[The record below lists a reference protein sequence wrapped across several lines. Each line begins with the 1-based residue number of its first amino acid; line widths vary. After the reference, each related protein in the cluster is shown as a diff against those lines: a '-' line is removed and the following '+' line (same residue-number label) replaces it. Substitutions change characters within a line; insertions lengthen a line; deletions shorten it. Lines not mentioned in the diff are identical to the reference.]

1 MTCLLLALS
10 AVVWAQDFQLFFANN
25 VTDVADFNKI
35 ESEGSGLNWRE
46 VKNGDISGN
55 QVEVDAVKRMF
66 ASTEMKSRDQQRQY
80 WTMRDHSLLCF
91 RINDGEG
98 TTGSYEVEVD
108 DGSGMLT
115 LTTSRYFYTNAPRR
129 DEPLSV
135 RVWRSGKEKASG
147 IHFRYYVYDWDDA
160 SLYTFNLDAKRRLT
174 DETYKIEYVLAGQDD
189 SGEPMTESRQLEIR
203 NTRFQSFYVPDNRQL
218 QDVFLMSGENRLR
231 INLGRLHPGTSPYTR
246 YDITTLT
253 PTFVLDKHENRELV
267 NFNALGTGLYEQ
279 FDTLYVT
286 VLNERGTS
294 ISRATLNVERV
305 DAEGHRIA
313 DENARYLGYDSK
325 KKVHQVLTK
334 GHPVYIEVLADN
346 YKPTLYKYPGA
357 SDPLTHIVS
366 EELCNATV
374 SLDKGTADANGFTL
388 ARQTFYTMNDE
399 KFIVVRGGT
408 DYCFCTEQTHDLGR
422 YVPTDTLYYSETCG
436 NDYPKLLNN
445 QPTERYA
452 QIEIAYS
459 RPPGSGSV
467 ATKLTS
473 IEDVSGATHALSP
486 TATEVVSVNEFPT
499 FTRNYYFQRYN
510 LVGSMPE
517 NTPCR
522 LHLSSDVY
530 SYDKFPLMVNLYLDR
545 EQQQKDADEETQEK
559 CVGDQTDDLNDGFA
573 QSGSQLS
580 IPGNFKFTFKPVK
593 ISSSINIDI
602 THQVVNV
609 MVNGKFM
616 PPPGEDPDEEKEAKL
631 SKQRKEA
638 AAAANYGYKEAD
650 RDSVSK
656 VNFNDTK
663 VNLSDKVTTNAED
676 IFAINPLVG
685 TSWFGGFKAGFKIP
699 FDEANG
705 RHFILTEASGNIG
718 YMANFPYPN
727 LIDNYLGNGPIG
739 KIVKKVNCF
748 SFGGQFGGS
757 IQLDIGLRY
766 FGKNEAMTK
775 DNMGY
780 FSFLSSAV
788 KAGVWAQVGIPSNPI
803 LNINAGLR
811 AGTKFAFNAGLA
823 GPFDNYAPAVGVEL
837 MIYALIEAYANMR
850 TPVWQWSGRA
860 GVHIGYDFFGP
871 NNGHNPFHKD
881 FPYWIKDDKARAIG
895 DIYRAP
901 RRVETSEMGETLLTG
916 VAIDANPHFLD
927 ENTVVVNHLGQP
939 DDYNDDHIST
949 IDLTTHAMTNLSAHT
964 AAGDGS
970 PDATLARSH
979 ARSKRGSHEV
989 VVYEE
994 STIAVDATQLDDDH
1008 AAEQSNDLSNHTRIM
1023 SAFRQ
1028 SDGSWRRLP
1037 VSPLNDQAASA
1048 TDGQTTNAKPM
1059 VTIQDDG
1066 QAVCVWQRG
1075 HSEYYDPVTESD
1087 SIYPYA
1093 MRGSLVYSY
1102 FDGNAWSQPMPLI
1115 DVDHQQRA
1123 GQYDLVMRG
1132 DTVLIGCNVINQS
1145 GKPENRN
1152 TQFIYFSAGPE
1163 RLYGTYHEDI
1173 TPDRFFMNRVGQ
1185 HAVIAILHEKT
1196 DSLKDIFV
1204 KTLRMDGRS
1213 DGRIGTDIGASFCQ
1227 PSLMKIVC
1235 DRAAENADD
1244 FAILWTE
1251 MNNVVH
1257 EDDGT
1262 RTGNDEVRGLLNA
1275 SRVHLSNSAIHV
1287 TAPIT
1292 LGSDQDDLTII
1303 DYDGVLDDARIRAV
1317 YTLADVETGG
1327 AVVMTNEKYFHNSFE
1342 SDVTYTREALIAQ
1355 DVLPVN
1361 VIVRNTGTS
1370 AIESVTATI
1379 NGQDFTIAD
1388 SYVAPLRQQTFT
1400 VAYPIPEDFDGYMTT
1415 SVSVVFDNVFR
1426 AKAHPRRR
1434 AMSFL
1439 RQAKAPQTTHIKRAE
1454 NVEMRLIRQSIED
1467 GSNIFVVELTDHSMR
1482 GIDPNNAVA
1491 VGLYAHPST
1500 FEPLA
1505 DEARVIIKA
1514 DDFMLIG
1521 GKRKAYATITID
1533 GITEPTQ
1540 AFLNAHIADL
1550 PEIVSSDP
1558 SDNLSDVAQRAQV
1571 DNLLGFDNA
1580 YRVKL
1585 YPTADPTVLKAIL
1598 ADKTATHRISVTTEA
1613 DGVRLTG
1620 LHSGEHIRL
1629 FNAEGMTLFS
1639 RQATAPELFVP
1650 LKTHGVYLVT
1660 GDKEVF
1666 KFKF

>member
-10 AVVWAQDFQLFFANN
+10 AMVWAQDFQLFFANN
-25 VTDVADFNKI
+25 VTDVADFNQI
-35 ESEGSGLNWRE
+35 ELEGSGLNWRE

-108 DGSGMLT
+108 DGSGTLT
-115 LTTSRYFYTNAPRR
+115 LTTSRYFYTNAPQR

-147 IHFRYYVYDWDDA
+147 IHFRYYVYDWDDE
-160 SLYTFNLDAKRRLT
+160 SLYTFNLDAKRQLT
-174 DETYKIEYVLAGQDD
+174 GETYKIEYVLAGQDD
-189 SGEPMTESRQLEIR
+189 SGEPVTESRQLDIR
-203 NTRFQSFYVPDNRQL
+203 NTRFQSFYVPDGRQL

-231 INLGRLHPGTSPYTR
+231 INLGRLHPGTSPYSR

-286 VLNERGTS
+286 LLNERGGV

-305 DAEGHRIA
+305 DADGRRIYDA
-313 DENARYLGYDSK
+313 SARYLGYDAK
-325 KKVHQVLTK
+325 KKAHQVLTN
-334 GHPVYIEVLADN
+334 GHPVYIEVVANGYL
-346 YKPTLYKYPGA
+346 PTLYKYPGA

-366 EELCNATV
+366 EELCNAT
-374 SLDKGTADANGFTL
+374 LMLEKGTADADGFTL
-388 ARQTFYTMNDE
+388 VRQTFYTMTDE
-399 KFIVVRGGT
+399 KFVVVRGGT
-408 DYCFCTEQTHDLGR
+408 DYCFCTELAHDLGR
-422 YVPTDTLYYSETCG
+422 YVPADTLYYSEDCG
-436 NDYPKLLNN
+436 NNYPKLLNN
-445 QPTERYA
+445 RPTERYA

-459 RPPGSGSV
+459 RPPSSGSV
-467 ATKLTS
+467 ATRLTS
-473 IEDVSGATHALSP
+473 IEDVSGATHAVSP
-486 TATEVVSVNEFPT
+486 AESEVVSTNEFPS

-510 LVGSMPE
+510 LVGCMPD

-522 LHLSSDVY
+522 LRLTSDTF
-530 SYDKFPLMVNLYLDR
+530 SYDRFPLMVNLHLDR
-545 EQQQKDADEETQEK
+545 EQQHEDANKEAQEK
-559 CVGDQTDDLNDGFA
+559 CVGDESDNMNTGFA

-580 IPGNFKFTFKPVK
+580 IPINFKFTFKPVK

-609 MVNGKFM
+609 MVNGSFM
-616 PPPGEDPDEEKEAKL
+616 PPPGQDPDEDKEAKL

-638 AAAANYGYKEAD
+638 AAAANYGYKVAD
-650 RDSVSK
+650 RDSVSR
-656 VNFNDTK
+656 VNFNNSAVKLD
-663 VNLSDKVTTNAED
+663 DKVTNDAED
-676 IFAINPLVG
+676 IFAVSPVVG
-685 TSWFGGFKAGFKIP
+685 TSWYGGFKAGFKIP

-705 RHFILTEASGNIG
+705 SHFILTEASGNIG
-718 YMANFPYPN
+718 YMANFPYPDLVN
-727 LIDNYLGNGPIG
+727 KYLGDGAIG
-739 KIVKKVNCF
+739 KIVKKVGCF
-748 SFGGQFGGS
+748 SFGGQFGCS
-757 IQLDIGLRY
+757 IGLNVGLRY
-766 FGKNEAMTK
+766 FGQNEAMTQ

-780 FSFLSSAV
+780 FAFLSAAA
-788 KAGVWAQVGIPSNPI
+788 KAGVWAQVGLPSNPV
-803 LNINAGLR
+803 LNINAGVR
-811 AGTKFAFNAGLA
+811 AGAKIAFNAGLA

-837 MIYALIEAYANMR
+837 LLYGLIEAYANIR
-850 TPVWQWSGRA
+850 TPLWQWSGKA
-860 GVHIGYDFFGP
+860 GVHFGWDGLLP

-881 FPYWIKDDKARAIG
+881 FPYWIPKDDNKARAIG
-895 DIYRAP
+895 DVYQAP
-901 RRVETSEMGETLLTG
+901 RRVETSAMGETLLTD

-927 ENTVVVNHLGQP
+927 EHTVVVNHLGQP
-939 DDYNDDHIST
+939 GDYNDDYIAAVNLEGGDMNSISE
-949 IDLTTHAMTNLSAHT
+949 DNGLM
-964 AAGDGS
+964 
-970 PDATLARSH
+970 ARSH

-994 STIAVDATQLDDDH
+994 STVAVDATQLDDDH
-1008 AAEQSNDLSNHTRIM
+1008 AAEQSNEQANHARIM

-1028 SDGSWRRLP
+1028 SDGSWLRLP
-1037 VSPLNDQAASA
+1037 VSPLNDN
-1048 TDGQTTNAKPM
+1048 DNGQPTNAKPM

-1066 QAVCVWQRG
+1066 RAACVWQRG
-1075 HSEYYDPVTESD
+1075 RSERYDPVTEAD

-1093 MRGSLVYSY
+1093 MNGSLVCSY
-1102 FDGNAWSQPMPLI
+1102 YDGNTWGQPVPLFN
-1115 DVDHQQRA
+1115 VDNKQRA
-1123 GQYDLVMRG
+1123 GQYDLIMRG
-1132 DTVLIGCNVINQS
+1132 DTVLIGCNIINQTS
-1145 GKPENRN
+1145 GPESRN
-1152 TQFIYFSAGPE
+1152 TQFTYFSVGPE
-1163 RLYGTYHEDI
+1163 RLYSTYYEDI
-1173 TPDRFFMNRVGQ
+1173 TPERFFMNRVGQ
-1185 HAVIAILHEKT
+1185 HAVIAMVHEKT
-1196 DSLKDIFV
+1196 DSLKDIYV
-1204 KTLRMDGRS
+1204 KTLRMDGHS
-1213 DGRIGTDIGASFCQ
+1213 DGRLGSDIGATFCQ
-1227 PSLMKIVC
+1227 PSLLKIVC
-1235 DRAAENADD
+1235 DRAADSDDD

-1251 MNNVVH
+1251 LNNVVH

-1262 RTGNDEVRGLLNA
+1262 RTGSDEVRGLLNA
-1275 SRVHLSNSAIHV
+1275 SRVHLSNSAVHA

-1292 LGSDQDDLTII
+1292 LGSDQDGLSII
-1303 DYDGVLDDARIRAV
+1303 DFDGVLDDARIRVV
-1317 YTLADVETGG
+1317 YSLADMETGG

-1342 SDVTYTREALIAQ
+1342 SDVTYTREALISH

-1361 VIVRNTGTS
+1361 VTVRNTGTS

-1379 NGQDFTIAD
+1379 NGQPFTIDD

-1400 VAYPIPEDFDGYMTT
+1400 VAYPVPEDFDGYMTT

-1467 GSNIFVVELTDHSMR
+1467 GSNVFVVELTDHSMR
-1482 GIDPNNAVA
+1482 GIDPDNAVA
-1491 VGLYAHPST
+1491 VGIYAHPST

-1505 DEARVIIKA
+1505 SEAQVLVNA
-1514 DDFMLIG
+1514 SDFMPIG

-1533 GITEPTQ
+1533 AITEPTQ
-1540 AFLNAHIADL
+1540 AFLNAHIANL
-1550 PEIVSSDP
+1550 PAIVDSNP

-1598 ADKTATHRISVTTEA
+1598 ADKTATHRIGVTTEA

-1620 LHSGEHIRL
+1620 LHSAEHIRL
-1629 FNAEGMTLFS
+1629 FNAEGITLFS
-1639 RQATAPELFVP
+1639 RQTTAPELFVP
-1650 LKTHGVYLVT
+1650 LKTHGVYLIT